1 MDSTLLPP
9 VLHPYPHF
17 YWKLDAISSTTS
29 LNFARYTNY
38 QRKFVMCFPK
48 LVCSEVSV
56 INKNFLSNRSLL
68 YCVISLSK
76 NTLPSFTFKKFSH
89 DKLPWSISKLH
100 AKNRNKTRS
109 IITGTHHNFTYCCT
123 LVIWKSEVLASDIY
137 SVSLAQGGAS
147 KCYQV
152 FSLILT
158 ILVIC
163 SYLAWTYYRN

>member
-9 VLHPYPHF
+9 ALHPYPHF

-38 QRKFVMCFPK
+38 QRKFVKCFPK

-76 NTLPSFTFKKFSH
+76 NTLPSFTFKKFSY

-109 IITGTHHNFTYCCT
+109 IITGTHHNLHIAVPLWYESQKYSPVTFIAFH
-123 LVIWKSEVLASDIY
+123 LHREGFMIWY
-137 SVSLAQGGAS
+137 R
-147 KCYQV
+147 CYQV
-152 FSLILT
+152 FSFFL
-158 ILVIC
+158 
-163 SYLAWTYYRN
+163 RF